1 MQHIRSASISAVC
14 LIKSCTVM
22 LLTSLPL
29 PLPLRS
35 LATAVNHPPV
45 STMHDASRRRTLSW
59 LDWTKTSIGP
69 MIAPAIVIVMAF
81 IIEPIFCVQ

>member
-1 MQHIRSASISAVC
+1 
-14 LIKSCTVM
+14 M

-29 PLPLRS
+29 LPPLPLRS
-35 LATAVNHPPV
+35 LATAVNHTPV

-59 LDWTKTSIGP
+59 LDWTKTSTGP